1 MTDVYENERNYEDLD
16 SMFFVS
22 DQKASNGSA
31 ETDPTS
37 SMYSNHPSTDASV
50 EQRGDSSTYEL
61 DQEERDLYN
70 EERELIELAQKLNL
84 TVQNYDA
91 AVEEQGDLP
100 SYEEDENIENEEN
113 ELVQLAQKLNLT
125 VQNYDELEEVMNEY
139 YVEKETNKVHNRL
152 YERGMAL
159 AERRALAA
167 KMKKDADEYVEE
179 PKLELATRSYKGNR
193 LQYSVGD
200 NAHERLYNNAAWK
213 KKQAIEEE
221 AMMDVHHMSTTTP
234 KTSLT
239 NAVKSS
245 SRLYGRSK
253 MKQEE
258 GKRLRNEIAK
268 KLNRP
273 APKPSKK
280 ISVSD
285 AQNIYQRGIVFK
297 SNSKKKIEAVINA
310 PRESKFPKMR
320 TQTPNRR
327 DQFRDVQSSG
337 YGRVSRSDSNLSRR
351 SETPSR
357 RRSETP
363 SRTRYAT
370 PSSGR
375 ATSTNRTSSRSAG
388 RSQTPTQRRY
398 ANTPS
403 KVRMYIR
410 GESPTQDIPSRG
422 REYSRNGDSMRSGVR
437 TRSQTP
443 SRRRS
448 ESSTKP
454 RAPSRNRYADTPSRV
469 RMYIKSSS
477 TTSRPGTPGSLK
489 SASSRKT
496 QQEKIP
502 PKTPPLPPPR
512 QPSLD

>member
-1 MTDVYENERNYEDLD
+1 MTGVYDNERSYEDLD
-16 SMFFVS
+16 EMFFVS
-22 DQKASNGSA
+22 DQKAANGST

-37 SMYSNHPSTDASV
+37 STYSNHPSTDASV

-100 SYEEDENIENEEN
+100 SYEEDENIENEKN

-221 AMMDVHHMSTTTP
+221 AMMDVHHMSTTAP

-253 MKQEE
+253 TKQEE

-280 ISVSD
+280 ISISD
-285 AQNIYQRGIVFK
+285 AQNIYQRGIMFK

-320 TQTPNRR
+320 TLTPNRR

-337 YGRVSRSDSNLSRR
+337 YARVSRSDSNLSRR

-363 SRTRYAT
+363 SRTCYAT

-388 RSQTPTQRRY
+388 RSQTPTQSRY

-422 REYSRNGDSMRSGVR
+422 RDSVRSGVR

-443 SRRRS
+443 SHRRS

-477 TTSRPGTPGSLK
+477 TSSRPGTPGSLK

-502 PKTPPLPPPR
+502 PKTPPLPPR